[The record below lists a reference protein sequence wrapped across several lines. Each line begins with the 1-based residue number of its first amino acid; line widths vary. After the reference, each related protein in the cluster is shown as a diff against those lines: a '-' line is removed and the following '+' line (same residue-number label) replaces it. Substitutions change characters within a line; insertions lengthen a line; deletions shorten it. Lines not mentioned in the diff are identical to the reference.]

1 MRVGYARVSTTE
13 QSIEA
18 QLERLGDCERIFSE
32 KLSGKKDDRP
42 QLAAALEFVRQGDSL
57 VATRLDR
64 LARSV
69 THLCSISETLAKKGV
84 ALVILDQQID
94 TTSPTGRFLF
104 HMLAAVAEFELT
116 IRVEASRAGM
126 AHARA
131 SGTHMGRPYKV
142 TSAVGAEIRG
152 LHSQEL
158 GPSEIARRLRIAR
171 STVYRF
177 LAGDRPDVYHE
188 TALRD
193 RA

>member
-42 QLAAALEFVRQGDSL
+42 QLAAALEFVREGD
-57 VATRLDR
+57 VFVITRLDR
-64 LARSV
+64 AARSV
-69 THLCSISETLAKKGV
+69 THLCSMADALARKGV
-84 ALVILDQQID
+84 ALQVLDQAID
-94 TTSPTGRFLF
+94 TETPTGKFLF

-131 SGTHMGRPYKV
+131 SGTHMGRPRTITADV
-142 TSAVGAEIRG
+142 EAEIRG
-152 LHSQEL
+152 LHAQEI
-158 GPSEIARRLRIAR
+158 GPSEIARRLRIGR
-171 STVYRF
+171 SSVYQVLTRDPYETPF
-177 LAGDRPDVYHE
+177 L
-188 TALRD
+188 D

>member
-42 QLAAALEFVRQGDSL
+42 QLAAALEFVREGDQL

-69 THLCSISETLAKKGV
+69 THLCQIAE
-84 ALVILDQQID
+84 ALQRKHVEMVVLDQAID
-94 TTSPTGRFLF
+94 TSTPAGRFLF

-131 SGTHMGRPYKV
+131 LGKPTGGVWKV
-142 TSAVGAEIRG
+142 TDAVGAEIRG
-152 LHSQEL
+152 LRSQEM
-158 GPSEIARRLRIAR
+158 GPSEIARRLRLNR

-177 LAGDRPDVYHE
+177 LARDRPDVFHE
-188 TALRD
+188 TALCD
-193 RA
+193 